1 MDNKFEPKKVE
12 EPLYKAWDSSGY
24 FKPSGEGNPFCI
36 LIPPPNVTGTLHM
49 GHAFNQTLMD
59 TLIRF
64 KRMDGEN
71 TLWQMGTDHA
81 GIATQMLVER
91 QLEQEGPNRNDLGRD
106 EFISKVWEW
115 KEKSGVP
122 IILNTSF
129 NVKGQPIVNSI
140 EEAVNTFKKTN
151 IDILFIGKFLIFKDD

>member
-12 EPLYKAWDSSGY
+12 ETLYKTWDSSGY

-91 QLEQEGPNRNDLGRD
+91 QLEQEGKNRIDLGRD
-106 EFISKVWEW
+106 EFISMVWEW
-115 KEKSGVP
+115 KEKSGG
-122 IILNTSF
+122 IISDQIRRMGSSKDWSRDRFTMDPDLS
-129 NVKGQPIVNSI
+129 
-140 EEAVNTFKKTN
+140 
-151 IDILFIGKFLIFKDD
+151 LIHI

>member
-12 EPLYKAWDSSGY
+12 ETLYKAWDSSGY

-91 QLEQEGPNRNDLGRD
+91 QLEQEGKNRNDLGRD
-106 EFISKVWEW
+106 EFISKVWEL
-115 KEKSGVP
+115 S
-122 IILNTSF
+122 
-129 NVKGQPIVNSI
+129 
-140 EEAVNTFKKTN
+140 
-151 IDILFIGKFLIFKDD
+151 LIHI

>member
-12 EPLYKAWDSSGY
+12 EALYKTWDSSGY
-24 FKPSGEGNPFCI
+24 FKPAGEGNPFCI

-49 GHAFNQTLMD
+49 GQAFNQTLMD

-91 QLEQEGPNRNDLGRD
+91 QLEQEGKNRIDLGRD
-106 EFISKVWEW
+106 EFISKVWQW
-115 KEKSGVP
+115 KE
-122 IILNTSF
+122 
-129 NVKGQPIVNSI
+129 
-140 EEAVNTFKKTN
+140 
-151 IDILFIGKFLIFKDD
+151 